1 MQFGHGHSIRT
12 CSMNIDIDV
21 DTDMGMEVGVE
32 VGTDMTW
39 TLTTLDHRIRSIS
52 YDNFLTAKSNEL
64 APR

>member
-1 MQFGHGHSIRT
+1 
-12 CSMNIDIDV
+12 MNIDIDV